1 MAALYAISQGDT
13 YAEDR
18 IMNNFA
24 GYIST
29 EFDKG
34 RKELADV
41 DTESNYV
48 QWFRNQP
55 LWSGASSDLSSAMP
69 LVRDLR
75 FSCRH
80 GSHYP
85 CRIAVALL
93 RHRCYLG

>member
-1 MAALYAISQGDT
+1 MAALYSIAQGDD

-29 EFDKG
+29 EFDKS

-41 DTESNYV
+41 DTESNYA

-69 LVRDLR
+69 LVRRYFL
-75 FSCRH
+75 SC
-80 GSHYP
+80 SHS
-85 CRIAVALL
+85 
-93 RHRCYLG
+93 